1 MRTGNLQKKYKWLIS
16 NENFISNQEI
26 EIKIKF
32 SVANNIEK
40 KTLILFKDNI

>member
-26 EIKIKF
+26 EIKF